1 MICTCMNE
9 LASLCDLLNI
19 REHCEDVR
27 VYIMRILKVIAGTM
41 QLICYAAFFLRYLGF
56 NPDLSK
62 IHKGARVCLND
73 IYNGMMVN
81 FSKLLNLL

>member
-1 MICTCMNE
+1 MDVYMICTCMNE

-41 QLICYAAFFLRYLGF
+41 QLICYAAFFG
-56 NPDLSK
+56 
-62 IHKGARVCLND
+62 D
-73 IYNGMMVN
+73 ISVSIQIYPKFIKAQVFALMT
-81 FSKLLNLL
+81 FTTE